1 MQRKLLIYE
10 TTHYETLPGLVELSL
25 DHFDEICIF
34 AATPSILDDC
44 NHFSAFQNS
53 HIRWVIKQPSESHRK
68 FIKKLFRQLSAGAY
82 SHFFINSLDNNLL
95 YFAWLLRKHPNV
107 HTVLNVHCIHDYTTF
122 RYHSIISFS
131 ESIAKKILHPRIKF
145 YRVLA
150 PAMPDYLK
158 SFLKNI
164 EVEYIPG
171 MFFNKTRETDFLQ
184 KPFQIVVPGN
194 IEKKRRHYEMIPA
207 VAKTLGKTLKS
218 DQQVEL
224 VIMGNSNT
232 AYGKAL
238 TDAIKHAIADSP
250 VSLITF
256 DRDVPYGIYSRY
268 YYSPVIWTPIRL
280 KMQSIRGV
288 EEINGLS
295 NSAGFIVDFVHYGQ
309 PSLIPSD
316 IHFSKEF
323 DPLFFT
329 YSTPDEA
336 AALLNTFINNK
347 DILRQRKKSIE
358 TICSTYT
365 SNKFRD
371 PFLRLMKLY

>member
-34 AATPSILDDC
+34 AANPSILDDC

-53 HIRWVIKQPSESHRK
+53 HIRWEIKQPSESHRK
-68 FIKKLFRQLSAGAY
+68 FIKKLFRELSAGAY

-95 YFAWLLRKHPNV
+95 YFAWLLRNHPGV

-122 RYHSIISFS
+122 RYHSIVSFS
-131 ESIAKKILHPRIKF
+131 ESIAKKILHPRINF

-150 PAMPDYLK
+150 PAMPAHLK

-171 MFFNKTRETDFLQ
+171 MFFHAARKTDFSH

-194 IEKKRRHYEMIPA
+194 IEKKRRHYEIVPA
-207 VAKTLGKTLKS
+207 VAQTLAKTLKS

-238 TDAIKHAIADSP
+238 IHAIKHAILDSP

-256 DRDVPYGIYSRY
+256 DRVVPYSIYSRY
-268 YYSPVIWTPIRL
+268 YSSSVIWSPIRL
-280 KMQSIRGV
+280 KMQSIRGI

-309 PSLIPSD
+309 PGLIPSE

-336 AALLNTFINNK
+336 AAMLSTFINNK
-347 DILRQRKKSIE
+347 DILLQRKKSIE
-358 TICSTYT
+358 TICSAYT

-371 PFLRLMKLY
+371 TFVRLMKL